1 MKILRL
7 CMAAM
12 ALAAAILPASA
23 ADIPVETFYQPRPA
37 VVLFRW
43 TGVHVGLHVGG
54 AFGSTDETPVPFGL
68 LLSAAP
74 NPCPTPILVLAGCGA
89 IAPSPTSVSTSGWLA
104 GGQIGGDYQIE
115 NWVIGVEGQASW
127 TNAKGSTTCGGVGT
141 PAAAAAVL
149 AGSCTAKLDSL
160 GTAAVRAGYAFDR
173 LLVYGKG
180 GAAWTNDNYQVKFTT
195 AFPTN
200 LLFSANELRWGWMVG
215 AGVEYAFTDSWTAK
229 IEYNY
234 MNLGSDS
241 PLLVEAYGTVLL
253 NTNVRERMNVVKI
266 GVNYRLGPT
275 PILVR

>member
-1 MKILRL
+1 MKVLRL

-23 ADIPVETFYQPRPA
+23 ADMPVENFYQPRPA

-54 AFGSTDETPVPFGL
+54 AFGSKDETPVPFGL
-68 LLSAAP
+68 LLSAFP
-74 NPCPTPILVLAGCGA
+74 YPCPVVPPPFGLCGA
-89 IAPSPTSVSTSGWLA
+89 IAPSPATLSVSGWLA
-104 GGQIGGDYQIE
+104 GGQIGADYQIE

-127 TNAKGSTTCGGVGT
+127 TNANGSTTCGGVGT
-141 PAAAAAVL
+141 PAAAFAVL
-149 AGSCTAKLDSL
+149 AGNCTAKLDNL

-234 MNLGSDS
+234 MDLGADS
-241 PLLVEAYGTVLL
+241 LRLQDQYSSTFLD
-253 NTNVRERMNVVKI
+253 TNIREKMNVIKI

>member
-1 MKILRL
+1 MKVLRL

-12 ALAAAILPASA
+12 AVAAAILPASA

-54 AFGSTDETPVPFGL
+54 AIGSKDETPVPFGL

-74 NPCPTPILVLAGCGA
+74 NPCPVVPPPFGLCGA
-89 IAPSPTSVSTSGWLA
+89 IAPSPVNVNVSGWLA
-104 GGQIGGDYQIE
+104 GGQIGADYQIE

-127 TNAKGSTTCGGVGT
+127 TNAKGSTTCGGLGT
-141 PAAAAAVL
+141 PDAAAVL
-149 AGSCTAKLDSL
+149 AGSCTAKLDNL

-195 AFPTN
+195 AMTN

-234 MNLGSDS
+234 MDLGADS
-241 PLLVEAYGTVLL
+241 PRLVEAYGAVLL
-253 NTNVRERMNVVKI
+253 DTNIRERMNVVKI

-275 PILVR
+275 PILLR

>member
-1 MKILRL
+1 
-7 CMAAM
+7 MAAM

-54 AFGSTDETPVPFGL
+54 AIGSKDETPVPFGL

-74 NPCPTPILVLAGCGA
+74 NPCPTLLLVPAGCGVL
-89 IAPSPTSVSTSGWLA
+89 APSPVNVNVSGWLA
-104 GGQIGGDYQIE
+104 GGQIGADYQIE
-115 NWVIGVEGQASW
+115 NWVVGIEGQASW
-127 TNAKGSTTCGGVGT
+127 TNANGSTACGGVGT
-141 PAAAAAVL
+141 PAAAAAII

-215 AGVEYAFTDSWTAK
+215 AGVEWAFTDSWTVK

-234 MNLGSDS
+234 MDLGADS
-241 PLLVEAYGTVLL
+241 PRLQDQYSSTFLD
-253 NTNVRERMNVVKI
+253 TNIREKMNVIKI
-266 GVNYRLGPT
+266 GVNYRLGPA
-275 PILVR
+275 PILIR

>member
-1 MKILRL
+1 MKVLRL

-54 AFGSTDETPVPFGL
+54 AFGSKDETPVPFGL

-74 NPCPTPILVLAGCGA
+74 NPCPVVPPPFGLCGA
-89 IAPSPTSVSTSGWLA
+89 IAPSPATVSVSGWLA
-104 GGQIGGDYQIE
+104 GGQIGADYQIE

-127 TNAKGSTTCGGVGT
+127 TNAKGSATCGGLGT
-141 PAAAAAVL
+141 PDAAAVL
-149 AGSCTAKLDSL
+149 AGSCTAKLDNL

-195 AFPTN
+195 ATTN

-234 MNLGSDS
+234 MDLGADS
-241 PLLVEAYGTVLL
+241 LRLQDQYSSTFLD
-253 NTNVRERMNVVKI
+253 TNIREKMNVIKI

>member
-1 MKILRL
+1 MKLLRL

-54 AFGSTDETPVPFGL
+54 AFGSTDETPVPFGV

-74 NPCPTPILVLAGCGA
+74 NPCPTPILVLAGCGV

-104 GGQIGGDYQIE
+104 GGQIGADYQIQ

-141 PAAAAAVL
+141 PAAAAA
-149 AGSCTAKLDSL
+149 GRL

-200 LLFSANELRWGWMVG
+200 LLFSANEL
-215 AGVEYAFTDSWTAK
+215 
-229 IEYNY
+229 
-234 MNLGSDS
+234 
-241 PLLVEAYGTVLL
+241 
-253 NTNVRERMNVVKI
+253 
-266 GVNYRLGPT
+266 
-275 PILVR
+275 